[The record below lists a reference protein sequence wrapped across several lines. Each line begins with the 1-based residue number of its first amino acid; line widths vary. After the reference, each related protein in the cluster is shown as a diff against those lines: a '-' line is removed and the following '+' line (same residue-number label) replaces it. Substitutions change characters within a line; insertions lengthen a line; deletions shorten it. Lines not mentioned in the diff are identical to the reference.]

1 MRYPVSQ
8 ISLRSTSTPFPSVQD
23 PFLSAMDR
31 LPDSLAGL
39 SLNSQNRVES
49 LYTMIASLCAIWSF
63 FSFLRYYTIKS
74 RTRIFSKSTIS
85 LLPPFWFFTFS
96 NKVCYQVKTYRFCT
110 FHLDLIFLFLL
121 GFRFEGSFLKSGR
134 YLRSHTSNF
143 FTSSMIFHFQVQ
155 NTVFLLLQIAQF
167 LLFRRMHLVSYR

>member
-1 MRYPVSQ
+1 MFGLV
-8 ISLRSTSTPFPSVQD
+8 TPYI
-23 PFLSAMDR
+23 L
-31 LPDSLAGL
+31 
-39 SLNSQNRVES
+39 
-49 LYTMIASLCAIWSF
+49 MIASLWAVWSF

-74 RTRIFSKSTIS
+74 LTCIFSKSTIFCLLFGS
-85 LLPPFWFFTFS
+85 LLFQIKFAT
-96 NKVCYQVKTYRFCT
+96 KLRLTVFCT

-134 YLRSHTSNF
+134 YLWSHTSNF